1 MKVFMDSI
9 RRLLLVVVLVTLSNA
24 AAGAQ
29 AVPTLPLV
37 PVTDAPAPAPAAPVA
52 GQAIVPDSVIRPGDQ
67 VSVQVYGDQSLTQTV
82 TVAADGTIDYPLIGR
97 VPIAGKSPAAA
108 SASIAQALHAYVKD
122 PHVNVSIAQAGQMNV
137 LVLGTVKSPGHYQI
151 RSAGHLSDAIAAAG
165 GLGITNGDFPPARI
179 TMSDGSIKQ
188 VSLQKLFHD
197 GDSLLNIELG
207 NNAIVYVDGPSS
219 FTVEVVGAVDRPGNI
234 ELNEGD
240 RLSMAI
246 ARAGTSPNILSDL
259 SHVVVTR
266 TDKSGK
272 ATAHEIDMYKALKE
286 ADLRYDPVLL
296 KGDMVYIPQGRR
308 PVALGGFSPLSLIQ
322 HLMGF

>member
-1 MKVFMDSI
+1 MESM
-9 RRLLLVVVLVTLSNA
+9 RRLLLALILVTLSNA

-29 AVPTLPLV
+29 AVPTIPF
-37 PVTDAPAPAPAAPVA
+37 APAPENPTQVQAPAAPLP
-52 GQAIVPDSVIRPGDQ
+52 GQSIVPDGVVRPGDQ

-97 VPIAGKSPAAA
+97 VAIAGKSPAAA
-108 SASIAQALHAYVKD
+108 SSTIAKALHAYVKD
-122 PHVNVSIAQAGQMNV
+122 PHVNVSIVQAGQMNV
-137 LVLGTVKSPGHYQI
+137 LVLGTVKIPGHYQI
-151 RSAGHLSDAIAAAG
+151 RSAGHLTDAIAAAS
-165 GLGITNGDFPPARI
+165 GLGVTNGDFPPARI
-179 TMSDGSIKQ
+179 TMSDGSIRQ

-197 GDSLLNIELG
+197 GDSSLNLELG
-207 NNAIVYVDGPSS
+207 NNSIVYVAGPSS
-219 FTVEVVGAVDRPGNI
+219 FTVEVVGAVDRPGNV

-246 ARAGTSPNILSDL
+246 ARVGTSPNIMSDL

-266 TDKSGK
+266 TDRTGK
-272 ATAHEIDMYKALKE
+272 ATAHEIDMYKALKG
-286 ADLRYDPVLL
+286 ADMRFDPVLV

-322 HLMGF
+322 HLAGF